1 MVDKARKA
9 LEDAFRT
16 FDTDKSGS
24 IALHE
29 LQLLL
34 MKLTDTFHVEHPGE
48 SDVMDIFTGLDVNGD
63 GKINRAEFE
72 PLINEV
78 VSIMQ

>member
-1 MVDKARKA
+1 MSEQDINLAEKARKA

-24 IALHE
+24 IVFHE

-34 MKLTDTFHVEHPGE
+34 FKLTDSFHVEHPGE
-48 SDVMDIFTGLDVNGD
+48 SDVADLF
-63 GKINRAEFE
+63 A
-72 PLINEV
+72 
-78 VSIMQ
+78 